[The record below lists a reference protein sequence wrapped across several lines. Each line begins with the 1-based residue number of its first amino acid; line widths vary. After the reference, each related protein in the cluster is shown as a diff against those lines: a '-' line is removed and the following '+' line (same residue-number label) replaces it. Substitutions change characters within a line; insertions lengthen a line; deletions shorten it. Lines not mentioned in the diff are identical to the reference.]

1 MIGAQGETLLPVA
14 IQINVPP
21 VPASP
26 VVFASPH
33 SGRRYPVDMLRR
45 AVIDAHLLRSSED
58 AFVDILLADAPD
70 FGAPLVTSEVPRAY
84 VDFNRGADE
93 LDPALIQGAPRAGL
107 NPRVAS
113 GLGVIARVVANG
125 RSIYRGKI
133 PLAEA
138 EARLARYW
146 HPYHDG
152 LWTLLQRQ
160 QARFGQVL
168 LCDMHSMP
176 SEALSGFALRG
187 AQRPDVVLGDRWGSS
202 CGADVLDRVEAVLT
216 DAGLRVARNTPFSGA
231 YILQRYGQPSQ
242 GRHAVQIEIDRGL
255 YLDEAKV
262 TPGANFESFRAVM
275 RTVVRGLATIDLG
288 ERASDLAA
296 E

>member
-1 MIGAQGETLLPVA
+1 MPAA
-14 IQINVPP
+14 IQINLPP
-21 VPASP
+21 APASP

-33 SGRRYPVDMLRR
+33 SGRRYPPEMLRQ
-45 AVIDAHLLRSSED
+45 AVIDSHQLRSSED
-58 AFVDILLADAPD
+58 AYVDLLLADAPD
-70 FGAPLVTSEVPRAY
+70 FGVPLVTTEVPRAY
-84 VDFNRGADE
+84 VDFNRAANE

-125 RSIYRGKI
+125 RPIYRGKI

-138 EARLARYW
+138 ESRIARYW
-146 HPYHDG
+146 QPYHDG
-152 LWTLLQRQ
+152 LWGLLQRQ
-160 QARFGQVL
+160 QARFGHVL

-187 AQRPDVVLGDRWGSS
+187 AERPDVVIGDRWGSS
-202 CGADVLDRVEAVLT
+202 CLASVLEQVEAALT
-216 DAGLRVARNTPFSGA
+216 GAGLRVARNTPFSGA

-242 GRHAVQIEIDRGL
+242 GRHAVQIEIDRSL
-255 YLDEAKV
+255 YLDEAQV
-262 TPGANFESFRAVM
+262 TPSADFEAFREVM
-275 RTVVRGLATIDLG
+275 RDVMRRLSRIALDEGGG
-288 ERASDLAA
+288 ELAA